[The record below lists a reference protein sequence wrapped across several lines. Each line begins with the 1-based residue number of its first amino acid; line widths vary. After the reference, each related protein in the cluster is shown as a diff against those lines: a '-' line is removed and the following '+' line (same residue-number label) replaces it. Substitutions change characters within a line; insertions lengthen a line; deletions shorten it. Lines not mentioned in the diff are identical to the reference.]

1 MVYPNLGN
9 KTEKALA
16 EFLGL
21 QKGDPFPENYHRAP
35 DGELWFRGVPIE
47 AIIEDLLGE

>member
-21 QKGDPFPENYHRAP
+21 QKGDPFPENYHRALMVSF
-35 DGELWFRGVPIE
+35 GLEGFQSRRLSKIY
-47 AIIEDLLGE
+47 